1 MLIGTF
7 CFRNKTIMKNLL
19 EYTFKNKIKIKN
31 EYYMDSLM
39 RDAFKLKYKLSEITV
54 HKYISLGSYKEL
66 KKLYFK
72 MISLVIPC
80 YNEEDN
86 LEKLLTRISS
96 LLKEFS
102 QENIELVIVNN
113 GSTDNSE
120 QIIKNH
126 ELFKKKI

>member
-1 MLIGTF
+1 
-7 CFRNKTIMKNLL
+7 
-19 EYTFKNKIKIKN
+19 
-31 EYYMDSLM
+31 
-39 RDAFKLKYKLSEITV
+39 
-54 HKYISLGSYKEL
+54 
-66 KKLYFK
+66 

-113 GSTDNSE
+113 GSTDNSQ

-126 ELFKKKI
+126 ELYQKNLISLLNIKRNKGYGDGINQGLNFSKGDVVCWFHADLQFDPFDAIKKVINERNKMILLDNF